1 MRHDMFTAPTPEE
14 AYFKAKSKYGFAF
27 RLVSARQIIIENS
40 KEEEYICEI
49 VVSVNEELY
58 NQKNRE
64 QIINND
70 KEIEQKVNIKS
81 ALDIF
86 NHRGISKKSIE
97 KIIDKID
104 SDEIL
109 SSREKLVSFII
120 NEIHNSIK
128 VKEENLDGKNI
139 IMLVGTTGVG
149 KTTTIA
155 KLASRYSQGM
165 KKHIALFNLDNYKV
179 GAKEQLSNY
188 AHNMGITHISIDSLD
203 EFSSKLDSIEEHDL
217 ILVDTTG
224 ISPFDIDK
232 LLKKVEYILSSH
244 KYKIYTN
251 LLLSAT
257 SKYEDLQDI
266 YNSFSFLDLDSVI
279 FTKLDETN
287 HIGSIINFLIDNP
300 NIPVSYLSNGQS
312 VPKDIIVDVKKYL
325 LDKFVGTL

>member
-27 RLVSARQIIIENS
+27 RLISAKQIHIENS
-40 KEEEYICEI
+40 DEQICEI
-49 VVSVNEELY
+49 VITVDEELY
-58 NQKNRE
+58 NQRNKQ
-64 QIINND
+64 QIVNND
-70 KEIEQKVNIKS
+70 KDIEQKINIKS

-86 NHRGISKKSIE
+86 HNRGIDKHSIE
-97 KIIDKID
+97 KIISKID
-104 SDEIL
+104 TDEIL
-109 SSREKLVSFII
+109 CSREKLVSFII
-120 NEIHNSIK
+120 KEIHNTIK
-128 VKEENLDGKNI
+128 TKDENLEGKNI

-165 KKHIALFNLDNYKV
+165 KKQVALFNLDNYKV

-188 AHNMGITHISIDSLD
+188 AHDMGITHISIDSLE
-203 EFSSKLDSIEEHDL
+203 EFSTKLDAIEEHDL

-232 LLKKVEYILSSH
+232 LLKNVEYILSSH

-251 LLLSAT
+251 LVLSAT
-257 SKYEDLQDI
+257 VKYEDLQDI

-300 NIPVSYLSNGQS
+300 NTPVSYLSNGQV
-312 VPKDIIVDVKKYL
+312 VPTDIVIDIKEYL

>member
-14 AYFKAKSKYGFAF
+14 AYFQAKSKYGFAF
-27 RLVSARQIIIENS
+27 RLVSARQVVIENS
-40 KEEEYICEI
+40 DEYICEI
-49 VVSVNEELY
+49 VITVDEELY
-58 NQKNRE
+58 NQKNRQ
-64 QIINND
+64 QIINDDN
-70 KEIEQKVNIKS
+70 KIEQKVNIKS

-86 NHRGISKKSIE
+86 NNRGISKDSIE
-97 KIIDKID
+97 KIILQID

-109 SSREKLVSFII
+109 SSKEKLVSFII
-120 NEIHNSIK
+120 NEIHNTIK
-128 VKEENLDGKNI
+128 TKDENLEGKNI

-155 KLASRYSQGM
+155 KLASRYSQNM
-165 KKHIALFNLDNYKV
+165 KKQVALFNLDNYKI

-188 AHNMGITHISIDSLD
+188 AHDMGITHISIDSLD
-203 EFSSKLDSIEEHDL
+203 EFSSELDAMEEHDF

-232 LLKKVEYILSSH
+232 LLQNVEYILSSH

-251 LLLSAT
+251 LVLSAT
-257 SKYEDLQDI
+257 VKYEDLQDI

-287 HIGSIINFLIDNP
+287 HIGSVINFLIDNP
-300 NIPVSYLSNGQS
+300 DISVSYLSNGQV
-312 VPKDIIVDVKKYL
+312 VPTDIVIDTKKYL